1 MRTAFRPN
9 RLSYQAHYSC
19 LEGCASRTSEFQI
32 ELDPICVLAETATA
46 YDAVLASDQARSQI
60 APLPT
65 EESSLFRTRA
75 CLIVVTVADISFL
88 NTHGSGL
95 LTVSLPRIATDLDLA
110 LNLLW
115 PLSVYALTTG
125 CSLFLVGTVA
135 DVVGNRPI
143 FLTRCVLLSAFTLGC
158 SLTRTGVELIAFR
171 ALQGIAMAFCMP
183 TAVGLIT
190 TNFPIR
196 RGRNITFACL
206 GGGSSVG
213 FALELVL
220 GGLFVDSIGW
230 RYGYYL
236 SCWLI
241 GSIFSLLFSQFRHPH
256 QLGLGWKGCGRT
268 LTGLQSP

>member
-1 MRTAFRPN
+1 M
-9 RLSYQAHYSC
+9 
-19 LEGCASRTSEFQI
+19 
-32 ELDPICVLAETATA
+32 
-46 YDAVLASDQARSQI
+46 
-60 APLPT
+60 
-65 EESSLFRTRA
+65 
-75 CLIVVTVADISFL
+75 VTVADISFL